1 MGEVRITWLGH
12 ATVLLEGEKR
22 VLLDPWIEGNPACER
37 SLADFEGVDLVCVT
51 HGHNDHLGDAIPLC
65 KATGARLICSPEIA
79 IYAEKKGLAYDK
91 ASYPLNIGGV
101 YRNGGVVIHMV
112 NALHTSDIL
121 GEEWRA
127 EGTVIPGS
135 GCCGYVVRLG
145 DAPAVYFAG
154 DTGVFGDMA
163 LIGELY
169 APQVALLPAGGK
181 YTMGVVEAAHAAK
194 LIAPRVLIPIHYD
207 TFPDQ
212 AADTED
218 LARRVAAASPGTQVV
233 VLRPGESF
241 TARD

>member
-1 MGEVRITWLGH
+1 MNEVKITWLGH
-12 ATVLLEGEKR
+12 ASVLLEGARK
-22 VLLDPWIEGNPACER
+22 VLLDPWIEGNPACDR

-79 IYAEKKGLAYDK
+79 IYAEKKGLAYDE
-91 ASYPLNIGGV
+91 ASCAMNIGGTF
-101 YRNGGVVIHMV
+101 RAEGVVIHMV
-112 NALHTSDIL
+112 HALHTSDIL
-121 GEEWRA
+121 GDEWRA
-127 EGTVIPGS
+127 EGTVTPGS

-145 DAPAVYFAG
+145 EAPAVYFAG

-163 LIGELY
+163 LIRGLY
-169 APQVALLPAGGK
+169 GPQGALLPVGGK
-181 YTMGVVEAAHAAK
+181 YTMGVPETVHAAK

-207 TFPDQ
+207 TFPNQ
-212 AADTED
+212 AADTDD
-218 LARRVAAASPGTQVV
+218 LVRRVSASSPGTEVV